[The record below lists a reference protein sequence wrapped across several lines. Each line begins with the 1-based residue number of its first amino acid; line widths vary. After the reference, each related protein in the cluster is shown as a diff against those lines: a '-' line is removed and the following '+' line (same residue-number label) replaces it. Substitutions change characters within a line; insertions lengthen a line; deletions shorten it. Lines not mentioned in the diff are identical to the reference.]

1 MQVTF
6 AFHNYLSS
14 VSRQEKELTDS
25 GPGSKECDLRH
36 LIQQYRKAYCDDVD
50 LFRKEMEGKKSSEV
64 TKDIS
69 THHWERV
76 KAGDRSGEE
85 EEEFRINQ

>member
-36 LIQQYRKAYCDDVD
+36 LIQ
-50 LFRKEMEGKKSSEV
+50 
-64 TKDIS
+64 
-69 THHWERV
+69 
-76 KAGDRSGEE
+76 
-85 EEEFRINQ
+85 